1 MSLEKRLPSQNTQHR
16 TTQYFTELSNKFLE
30 KKGGGGMVR
39 HLNLILINV

>member
-30 KKGGGGMVR
+30 KKGGGDGET
-39 HLNLILINV
+39 LKPYFN